1 MDNTSKKRKNYNFK
15 IGCVITVAM
24 LLFVLVGIIW
34 TPYPPEAVDAS
45 AKLAG
50 SSLAHPFGCDQLGRD
65 ILSRVMSGR
74 SHCLRRQGQCFSA
87 AVSVF

>member
-15 IGCVITVAM
+15 IGCVITAAM

-50 SSLAHPFGCDQLGRD
+50 SSLAHPFG
-65 ILSRVMSGR
+65 
-74 SHCLRRQGQCFSA
+74 
-87 AVSVF
+87 